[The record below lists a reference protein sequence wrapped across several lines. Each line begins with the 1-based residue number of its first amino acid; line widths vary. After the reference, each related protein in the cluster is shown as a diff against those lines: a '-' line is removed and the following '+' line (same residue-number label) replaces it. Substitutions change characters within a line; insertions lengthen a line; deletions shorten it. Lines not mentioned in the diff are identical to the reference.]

1 VARIIMPRNETA
13 ETVKLLLSWDIKP
26 DHEQD
31 YFEFV
36 VKEFVPGITKL
47 GIQPVDA
54 WYTLYGD
61 CSQILTAGVT
71 DDPKTMFEILSSDG
85 WNALEHKLL
94 DYVENLERK
103 VVPASGGFQL

>member
-1 VARIIMPRNETA
+1 MLQKDTDLA
-13 ETVKLLLSWDIKP
+13 VKLLLSWDIKP
-26 DHEQD
+26 DHEQE

-36 VKEFVPGITKL
+36 VREWVPGITKL
-47 GIQPVDA
+47 GIQPIDA

-71 DDPKTMFEILSSDG
+71 EDSNTMFEILESDG
-85 WNALEHKLL
+85 WHTLEQRLL

-103 VVPASGGFQL
+103 VVRASGGFQL